1 MSISGASQT
10 SSKRYSIVEPHPS
23 VPSSHYLTTG
33 RGGAGNVTR
42 APTIVTAGSD
52 ASGPAAR
59 TSLCSVAAPRKTFT
73 AGRGGAGNVYP
84 SSERAIFSF
93 DEELEAQLAQER
105 HAAPVYHVGRGG
117 AGNKTSSS
125 SSNNNRVWIDGS
137 TGAAGRRRSSDQSF
151 ASTSSAES
159 GADAFNRNI
168 KKSIKKMMGVGY

>member
-23 VPSSHYLTTG
+23 VPSTHYLSTG

-42 APTIVTAGSD
+42 APTAVTAGSD

-117 AGNKTSSS
+117 AGNKAPSS
-125 SSNNNRVWIDGS
+125 SSNTTNRVWIDGS
-137 TGAAGRRRSSDQSF
+137 TTGRRRSSDQSF

-159 GADAFNRNI
+159 GADAFNRNV
-168 KKSIKKMMGVGY
+168 KKSLKKMIGY